1 MEKGKVTISVVIF
14 FITAMLVSLM
24 FIQFRTVE
32 ETNSLGIEDMRE
44 DELRQEMIRWKTQ
57 FEEIDS
63 KLQ

>member
-1 MEKGKVTISVVIF
+1 MKKGKVTISVVIF

-57 FEEIDS
+57 F
-63 KLQ
+63 